1 MYRSP
6 KHKYFRSDWSKYN
19 FKYSYQDKLFLNKK
33 FCDYGYLYIDEMIN
47 AIFKLGY
54 TELLPEV
61 IMSLNAS
68 FKKIFKHYSK
78 NPKKIISTI
87 RNNKERILTILYKA
101 YIEYSDDIKQDEDLI
116 KSFESILEI
125 FVNQDYEEFA
135 VILDEF
141 RTH

>member
-1 MYRSP
+1 MHHLKRY
-6 KHKYFRSDWSKYN
+6 
-19 FKYSYQDKLFLNKK
+19 LN
-33 FCDYGYLYIDEMIN
+33 IIQ
-47 AIFKLGY
+47 
-54 TELLPEV
+54 
-61 IMSLNAS
+61 
-68 FKKIFKHYSK
+68 

>member
-1 MYRSP
+1 
-6 KHKYFRSDWSKYN
+6 
-19 FKYSYQDKLFLNKK
+19 
-33 FCDYGYLYIDEMIN
+33 MIN